1 MKILRDGDVLHSN
14 ACIKK
19 AKNILNYNQ
28 IIPFYEGLKLTY
40 NWNKKIIQ

>member
-1 MKILRDGDVLHSN
+1 MKILEMVMFSIQMPVL
-14 ACIKK
+14 K
-19 AKNILNYNQ
+19 AKNILNYNP